1 MSANPITRFYT
12 VAEVADL
19 LSVSTRSVRRWMERG
34 DLLAHRFGRQI
45 RISDLDLRAFLASR
59 RSS

>member
-34 DLLAHRFGRQI
+34 DLLAHGFGRQI